1 MRIEK
6 VEVIEMAINYIENAK
21 KYSNNTENRNESV
34 SEMNE
39 TIRINCINEAY
50 SKGLKDGMNSIL
62 KFMQLLNQLDNKIN
76 EQAFELAQK
85 FKNDVIKK
93 AGKYLN
99 NISIFIE
106 VV

>member
-6 VEVIEMAINYIENAK
+6 VEVIEMAISYIENTK
-21 KYSNNTENRNESV
+21 KEGIGNRNENV
-34 SEMNE
+34 LEINE
-39 TIRINCINEAY
+39 AIRDNCINEAY

-62 KFMQLLNQLDNKIN
+62 KFLQLLNQLENKIN

-93 AGKYLN
+93 AGKY
-99 NISIFIE
+99 
-106 VV
+106 